1 MFRDWLRYGYRVDS
15 MKKSLRL
22 SLSPLQ
28 ERLFVRIMVVLL
40 VAALAWIILA
50 PRSGILAYL
59 QQRSE
64 LRELR
69 EKTVFLEQSNEKLK
83 EEVDRLRDDP
93 AYLEEVAR
101 REHGLLKKNEYIYDF
116 SQQRK
121 KESK

>member
-1 MFRDWLRYGYRVDS
+1 MFKDWLRYGYRVDS

-22 SLSPLQ
+22 HLSPLQ
-28 ERLFVRIMVVLL
+28 ERLFVRIIAVLL
-40 VAALAWIILA
+40 VVALAWIILA

-69 EKTVFLEQSNEKLK
+69 EKTVFLEQSNEKLR